1 MTLSRHIKWLDS
13 GPDKLLHARTA
24 NLQPK
29 CCLLTWNRDR
39 IDCST
44 NFVNIHTRP
53 CSFVSSL
60 SMVQT
65 DPKDYGTT
73 VQLVTSFW
81 VYCAVPWLEATNIS
95 NTIKTELR
103 AMQDNTCVKLR
114 VRSHFLHKHFC
125 ILLTDDVE
133 ELMEITSKKSTGCV
147 VVVFPLLWRLMR
159 VLSSVSLYVLSSSRF
174 VVLLICCKL

>member
-39 IDCST
+39 IDCSRL
-44 NFVNIHTRP
+44 FVNIHTSP

-60 SMVQT
+60 SMVKT
-65 DPKDYGTT
+65 DHKDYGTT

-81 VYCAVPWLEATNIS
+81 VYCAVRWLEATNIS

-103 AMQDNTCVKLR
+103 AMQDNTCVKLSQKESFPAQTFLYTSNQWCLR
-114 VRSHFLHKHFC
+114 RS
-125 ILLTDDVE
+125 
-133 ELMEITSKKSTGCV
+133 MRITSKKEHRLPCFFFFHCYWGHGEFLV
-147 VVVFPLLWRLMR
+147 V
-159 VLSSVSLYVLSSSRF
+159 LYVFKL
-174 VVLLICCKL
+174 VQVCCTVDWL